1 MTWEMFINGV
11 LTLTTLIG
19 AISAYKLRRVDEN
32 KGNSEAAKNYAAAAS
47 EYANEVRQL
56 RAEMAVMRVNSLQE
70 LKSKDE
76 AYLTEKKETETKFKN
91 EISSLNIQLESLRKQ
106 FLQSMIKTENL
117 ENQVR
122 KLQEQVRNLGGI
134 PVEYAD
140 INILGKEIN

>member
-1 MTWEMFINGV
+1 
-11 LTLTTLIG
+11 
-19 AISAYKLRRVDEN
+19 
-32 KGNSEAAKNYAAAAS
+32 
-47 EYANEVRQL
+47 
-56 RAEMAVMRVNSLQE
+56 MAVMRVNSLQE